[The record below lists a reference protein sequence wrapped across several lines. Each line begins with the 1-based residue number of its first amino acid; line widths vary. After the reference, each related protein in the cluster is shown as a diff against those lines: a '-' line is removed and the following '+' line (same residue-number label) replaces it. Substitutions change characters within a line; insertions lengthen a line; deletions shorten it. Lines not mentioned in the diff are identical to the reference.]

1 MTLQEAVTKF
11 QKAAAKDAAPYSVH
25 YSNYYCGIT
34 NDLDRRRGEHK
45 TPAYLY
51 TCTCPSF
58 EIARKLEQMLH
69 DAGFDTGEQV
79 GNGNED
85 SVNVY
90 MYRKIPRVTCESLTI

>member
-1 MTLQEAVTKF
+1 MTLQEAVKKF
-11 QKAAAKDAAPYSVH
+11 QEIAAKDAAPNPVK

-34 NDLDRRRGEHK
+34 NDLDRRKGEHK
-45 TPAYLY
+45 APRYLY

-69 DAGFDTGEQV
+69 NAGFDTGEQV

-90 MYRKIPRVTCESLTI
+90 MYRKIASVTCESLTV